1 MQHALFY
8 TIILAALYACQ
19 GNTKAQQAQTVL
31 TSIPTKDTLNY
42 AYYSIPLKPNGVDY
56 TTAKSA
62 MLAKRIK
69 LQEAYNAQQ
78 ITLDSVS
85 SYFVQAYVNTIIPH
99 WYGTTW
105 SFEGHTT
112 IPQQGEIACGY
123 LVSTTLSHSGVNINR
138 YKVAQQAPYN
148 EALTYACG
156 DSVLGISGAQNISP
170 TLLKSQ
176 YPEGLYFIGLY
187 KSHVGL
193 LLKRGDRIFFIH
205 SDYVDGKT
213 VIEDEAT
220 SPVLAY
226 YRTFYVAPLSHN
238 ARFIKKW
245 LANEAIAISN

>member
-1 MQHALFY
+1 MQHLFY
-8 TIILAALYACQ
+8 TIILASLYACNA
-19 GNTKAQQAQTVL
+19 NTKAQQAQAAVVCTP
-31 TSIPTKDTLNY
+31 IKDTLNY
-42 AYYSIPLKPNGVDY
+42 ADYSIPLKPNGADY
-56 TTAKSA
+56 NAAKSTI
-62 MLAKRIK
+62 LAKRLK
-69 LQEAYNAQQ
+69 LQAAYNAKQ

-85 SYFVQAYVNTIIPH
+85 RYFVQAYINTIIPH
-99 WYGTTW
+99 WYGTQW

-112 IPQQGEIACGY
+112 TPQQGEIACGY

-170 TLLKSQ
+170 TLLQAQ

-193 LLKRGDRIFFIH
+193 LLKRADRIFFIH

-213 VIEDEAT
+213 VIEDAAT
-220 SPVLAY
+220 SSVLAY

-238 ARFIKKW
+238 TNFIKKW
-245 LANEAIAISN
+245 LANEAVAISN